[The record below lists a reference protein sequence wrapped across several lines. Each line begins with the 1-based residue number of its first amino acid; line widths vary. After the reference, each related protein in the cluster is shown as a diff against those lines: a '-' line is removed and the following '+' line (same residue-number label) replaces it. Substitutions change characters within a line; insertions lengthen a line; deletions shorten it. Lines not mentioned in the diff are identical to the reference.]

1 MKYANNSIPHN
12 KNFNNKDHVNF
23 LKMILKAKMN
33 SKIFLKARRFKKKI
47 SRQIQI
53 INKACIN

>member
-1 MKYANNSIPHN
+1 MKYFNNSLPHN
-12 KNFNNKDHVNF
+12 KSFNNKDLVNF

-33 SKIFLKARRFKKKI
+33 SKIFLKAKRFKKKT

-53 INKACIN
+53 INRVCIN